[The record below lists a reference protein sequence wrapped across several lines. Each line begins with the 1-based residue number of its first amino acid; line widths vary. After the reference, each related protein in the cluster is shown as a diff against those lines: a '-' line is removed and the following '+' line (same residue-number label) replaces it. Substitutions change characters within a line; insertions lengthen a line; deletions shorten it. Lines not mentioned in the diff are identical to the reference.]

1 MKDILY
7 ADEAILGAFFKLVKK
22 KTTDQ
27 ITCIRYHKNMP
38 VSREA
43 LFIIIIRTS
52 PLLYLLVEEK
62 TIHDVFSI
70 MEKFHPENDHDI
82 CQSYFL
88 TICRYTMENPFL
100 SSLLS
105 TPHGN
110 DLFEKMLT
118 MLHHYVTATT
128 SSARPGRHTKEEISY
143 VITCAIGSTIGVL
156 HKWTRDNFDLAPEVI
171 AGILTQIF
179 LSGMLPLF
187 ILNALHINRHNKN
200 PSEKFTQTGFL
211 LCLWL
216 VDQDILSPDFLCRAA
231 YKRIFPDHQAC
242 NTTIGRLI
250 FIVFIQ
256 KFLKL

>member
-1 MKDILY
+1 MQNPVSDERY
-7 ADEAILGAFFKLVKK
+7 SVADEAILGAFFKLVKK
-22 KTTDQ
+22 KTADQ
-27 ITCIRYHKNMP
+27 IT
-38 VSREA
+38 VSDITKTAGIARSTFYNHYQDIPSLVYA
-43 LFIIIIRTS
+43 
-52 PLLYLLVEEK
+52 VEEK

-179 LSGMLPLF
+179 LSGMLPL
-187 ILNALHINRHNKN
+187 
-200 PSEKFTQTGFL
+200 
-211 LCLWL
+211 
-216 VDQDILSPDFLCRAA
+216 LS
-231 YKRIFPDHQAC
+231 
-242 NTTIGRLI
+242 
-250 FIVFIQ
+250 
-256 KFLKL
+256 